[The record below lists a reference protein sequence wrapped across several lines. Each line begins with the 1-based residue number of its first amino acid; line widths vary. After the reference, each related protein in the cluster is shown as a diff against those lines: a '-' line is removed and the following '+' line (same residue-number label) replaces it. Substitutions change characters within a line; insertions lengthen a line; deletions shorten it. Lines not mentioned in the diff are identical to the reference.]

1 MSTPTDTPTPTSTP
15 KSADGNDRITT
26 RLDSWEGITSSPVR
40 PATKAIALGSLAGG
54 VVTALLVWLLLDSLA
69 LGVVVGYLI
78 YLVAVYVGYR
88 VTAGRRVGLDQLMRG
103 LVYGA
108 FGIAVLP
115 LISLL
120 FTVINEGIGRAVS
133 LDFLLQTMNGITGL
147 DDQAYAEGTAPFIG
161 GAYHAI
167 LGTLI
172 ITGIATVISV
182 PIGVFAAIY
191 LVEYAGRP
199 QFVRVLRFFVDVMTG
214 IPSIVAGLFAFAFF
228 GVLFGIG
235 TKNAM
240 AGAIALSVLMIPTVV
255 RNSEEMLRIVSNEL
269 REASLALG
277 VPKWRTIYK
286 VVLPTAASGLA
297 SGVTLAIARVIGETA
312 PLLVAVGGFYAL
324 NTNPLQGPMNTLAV
338 YAYEMF
344 TKPLNPGVRDPSLE
358 RAWAAALILVLIVI
372 ALNLTARLIA
382 KVFAPKTGR

>member
-1 MSTPTDTPTPTSTP
+1 MSTSTKP
-15 KSADGNDRITT
+15 SPSSSTEPSPPGRLTT
-26 RLDSWEGITSSPVR
+26 RLDQWEGVTSSPVR
-40 PATKAIALGSLAGG
+40 PAPSRLVWVGVAVGLVAG
-54 VVTALLVWLLLDSLA
+54 LLVWLLANLG
-69 LGVVVGYLI
+69 LGVVVGYL
-78 YLVAVYVGYR
+78 VYAATTYVVYR
-88 VTAGRRVGLDQLMRG
+88 RVAGRRVGLDQLMRA

-108 FGIAVLP
+108 FALAILP
-115 LISLL
+115 LVSLL
-120 FTVINEGIGRAVS
+120 LTVIVNGAGRAADP
-133 LDFLLQTMNGITGL
+133 DFLQQTMNGITGL
-147 DDQAYAEGTAPFIG
+147 ADQEYANGEAPFIG
-161 GAYHAI
+161 GVYHAI

-172 ITGIATVISV
+172 ITALAALISV
-182 PIGVFAAIY
+182 PIGLFAAIY
-191 LVEYAGRP
+191 LVEYAGLARLTKL
-199 QFVRVLRFFVDVMTG
+199 LRFFVDVMTG
-214 IPSIVAGLFAFAFF
+214 IPSIVAGLFAFALFGAIF
-228 GVLFGIG
+228 GVG

-255 RNSEEMLRIVSNEL
+255 RNSEEMLRIVPNEL

-324 NTNPLQGPMNTLAV
+324 NTNPLQGPMQTLAV

-358 RAWAAALILVLIVI
+358 RAWAAALILVVIVI
-372 ALNLTARLIA
+372 ALNLAARLIA
-382 KVFAPKTGR
+382 KIFAPKTGR

>member
-1 MSTPTDTPTPTSTP
+1 MSTSTKP
-15 KSADGNDRITT
+15 APSEQEPHPGRNTT
-26 RLDSWEGITSSPVR
+26 RLDEWEGVTSSPVR
-40 PATKAIALGSLAGG
+40 PASKR
-54 VVTALLVWLLLDSLA
+54 LVWA
-69 LGVVVGYLI
+69 CAAAGVVVGAVVWLVSNLGLGVVAGYLTYTSSTYVI
-78 YLVAVYVGYR
+78 YRR
-88 VTAGRRVGLDQLMRG
+88 VAGRRVGLDQLMRA

-108 FGIAVLP
+108 FALALLP
-115 LISLL
+115 LISVLL
-120 FTVINEGIGRAVS
+120 TVLVNGVVRATDP
-133 LDFLLQTMNGITGL
+133 DFLQQTMNGITGL
-147 DDQAYAEGTAPFIG
+147 ADQQYAAGEAPFIG
-161 GAYHAI
+161 GVYHAI

-172 ITGIATVISV
+172 ITALAALISV
-182 PIGVFAAIY
+182 PIGMFAAIY
-191 LVEYAGRP
+191 LVEYAGLARLT
-199 QFVRVLRFFVDVMTG
+199 RLLRFFVDVMTG
-214 IPSIVAGLFAFAFF
+214 IPSIVAGLFAFALFGAIF
-228 GVLFGIG
+228 GVG

-255 RNSEEMLRIVSNEL
+255 RNSEEMLRIVPNEL

-324 NTNPLQGPMNTLAV
+324 NTNPLTGPMQTLAV

-358 RAWAAALILVLIVI
+358 RAWAAALILVVIVI

-382 KVFAPKTGR
+382 KVFAPKTSG

>member
-1 MSTPTDTPTPTSTP
+1 MTTPTKAPTPASTPEPERGTTS
-15 KSADGNDRITT
+15 T
-26 RLDSWEGITSSPVR
+26 RLDAWEGITSSPVR
-40 PATKAIALGSLAGG
+40 PAPARLVWVTFAAGVLTG
-54 VVTALLVWLLLDSLA
+54 LLVWLLLSNVA
-69 LGVVVGYLI
+69 LGVVTGYL
-78 YLVAVYVGYR
+78 VYVISTYVAHR
-88 VTAGRRVGLDQLMRG
+88 VVAGRRVGLDQLMRA

-108 FGIAVLP
+108 FALALLP
-115 LISLL
+115 LISVLL
-120 FTVINEGIGRAVS
+120 TVALNGVGRAVNPE
-133 LDFLLQTMNGITGL
+133 FLQQTMNGITGL
-147 DDQAYAEGTAPFIG
+147 ADQQYADGDAPFIG

-172 ITGIATVISV
+172 ITGLATVISV
-182 PIGVFAAIY
+182 PIGMFAAIY
-191 LVEYAGRP
+191 LVEYAGKSNLTRAI
-199 QFVRVLRFFVDVMTG
+199 RFFVDVMTG
-214 IPSIVAGLFAFAFF
+214 IPSIVAGLFAFALF
-228 GVLFGIG
+228 GVIFGIG

-255 RNSEEMLRIVSNEL
+255 RNSEEMLRIVPNEL

-324 NTNPLQGPMNTLAV
+324 NYNPLSGPMQTLAV

-358 RAWAAALILVLIVI
+358 RAWAAALILVVIVI

-382 KVFAPKTGR
+382 KLFAPKSGR

>member
-1 MSTPTDTPTPTSTP
+1 MSTPTKASPTPKPT
-15 KSADGNDRITT
+15 DGDEGPITN
-26 RLDSWEGITSSPVR
+26 RLDQWEGITSSAVR
-40 PATKAIALGSLAGG
+40 PAPARLPWVAGG
-54 VVTALLVWLLLDSLA
+54 AGVLVGVLAWLLLQNVA
-69 LGVVVGYLI
+69 LGVVVGYL
-78 YLVAVYVGYR
+78 VYVITTYVAHR
-88 VTAGRRVGLDQLMRG
+88 IVAGRRVGMDQLMRA

-108 FGIAVLP
+108 FALALLP

-120 FTVINEGIGRAVS
+120 LTVLVNGIGRA
-133 LDFLLQTMNGITGL
+133 LNPDFLQQTMNGITGL
-147 DDQAYAEGTAPFIG
+147 ADQQYANGDAPFIG

-172 ITGIATVISV
+172 ITGLATLISV
-182 PIGVFAAIY
+182 PIGLFAAIY
-191 LVEYAGRP
+191 LVEYGGKTKLTLA
-199 QFVRVLRFFVDVMTG
+199 LRFFVDVMTG
-214 IPSIVAGLFAFAFF
+214 IPSIVAGLFAFALF
-228 GVLFGIG
+228 GVIFGIG
-235 TKNAM
+235 TKNGV

-255 RNSEEMLRIVSNEL
+255 RNSEEMLRIVPNEL

-277 VPKWRTIYK
+277 VPKWRTIFK

-324 NTNPLQGPMNTLAV
+324 NFNPLQGPMNTLAV

-358 RAWAAALILVLIVI
+358 RAWAAALILVTIVI

>member
-1 MSTPTDTPTPTSTP
+1 MSTSTKATPPGTEP
-15 KSADGNDRITT
+15 KKSGPGEH
-26 RLDSWEGITSSPVR
+26 RLDQWEGVTSSQVR
-40 PATKAIALGSLAGG
+40 PAPARLGLVAFGVGVVLAVLAWLVTRNIALS
-54 VVTALLVWLLLDSLA
+54 VVI
-69 LGVVVGYLI
+69 GYVVYAATT
-78 YLVAVYVGYR
+78 YVAHRQV
-88 VTAGRRVGLDQLMRG
+88 AGRRVGKDQLMRA

-108 FGIAVLP
+108 FALALLP

-120 FTVINEGIGRAVS
+120 LTVLVNGIPRAFNP
-133 LDFLLQTMNGITGL
+133 DFLLQTMNGVTGL
-147 DDQAYAEGTAPFIG
+147 ADQAYSDGTGPFIG

-167 LGTLI
+167 IGTLI
-172 ITGIATVISV
+172 ITGLAGLISV

-191 LVEYAGRP
+191 LVEYADKPRLTSL
-199 QFVRVLRFFVDVMTG
+199 LRFFVDVMTG
-214 IPSIVAGLFAFAFF
+214 IPSIVAGLFAFALF
-228 GVLFGIG
+228 GALFGIG

-255 RNSEEMLRIVSNEL
+255 RNSEEMLRIVPNVL

-324 NTNPLQGPMNTLAV
+324 NTNPLSGPMQTLAV
-338 YAYEMF
+338 YAYAMF